1 MSAMNPVYSMTGFSV
16 VTREWPEGTLV
27 LEIRTVNH
35 RYLEAQCRI
44 PDQWRH
50 LEPAMREQ
58 FSRHV
63 KRGKVDCRL
72 EWRAS
77 PTASQ
82 SSAPDTGALER
93 LRQASALAQ
102 EVFPDAAPLSIGDI
116 LRWHGVMG
124 QENHLPPMLEEGI
137 LSATDE
143 ALQGLTRTRS
153 REGEKLRAFL
163 LERVTQLQDTVL
175 PLSGQVP
182 AMVAAFQEKLTRR
195 LREALGSAEEDR
207 VRQEVVL
214 FATRVDVEEE
224 LSRFTVHLEEVRHIL
239 DGGGSVGKRLDFL
252 MQELHR
258 EANTLGS
265 KSVSAPLS
273 RASLDMKILIE
284 QMREQIQN
292 LE

>member
-1 MSAMNPVYSMTGFSV
+1 MNLVYSMTGFSV

-58 FSRHV
+58 LSRHV
-63 KRGKVDCRL
+63 KRGKTDCRL
-72 EWRAS
+72 EWRTAQ
-77 PTASQ
+77 TASQ
-82 SSAPDTGALER
+82 FGTPDTVALER
-93 LRQASALAQ
+93 LRHASALVQ
-102 EVFPDAAPLSIGDI
+102 EVFPDAAPLSVGDI
-116 LRWHGVMG
+116 LRWHGVMAQDG
-124 QENHLPPMLEEGI
+124 SLPPSLEDDI
-137 LSATDE
+137 LAAMDE
-143 ALQGLTRTRS
+143 ALQGLARTRA
-153 REGEKLRAFL
+153 REGDKLRAFL
-163 LERVTQLQDTVL
+163 LERVTQLQDIVL

-182 AMVAAFQEKLTRR
+182 ALVAAFQEKLTRR
-195 LREALGSAEEDR
+195 LQEALGSAEEDR

-224 LSRFTVHLEEVRHIL
+224 LSRFKVHLEEIRHIL
-239 DGGGSVGKRLDFL
+239 NGGGSVGKRLDFL

>member
-1 MSAMNPVYSMTGFSV
+1 MYSMTGFSV
-16 VTREWPEGTLV
+16 VTREWPEGTLA
-27 LEIRTVNH
+27 LEIRAVNH
-35 RYLEAQCRI
+35 RYLEAQWRI

-58 FSRHV
+58 LSRHV

-77 PTASQ
+77 QAALQ
-82 SSAPDTGALER
+82 SGTPDTGALER
-93 LRQASALAQ
+93 LRRASALVQ
-102 EVFPDAAPLSIGDI
+102 EVFPDAAPLSVGDI
-116 LRWHGVMG
+116 LRWHGVMA
-124 QENHLPPMLEEGI
+124 QDSSLPSSLEENI
-137 LSATDE
+137 LSTMDE
-143 ALQGLTRTRS
+143 ALQGLARARS
-153 REGEKLRAFL
+153 REGDKLRTFL
-163 LERVTQLQDTVL
+163 LERAAQLQGIVL

-182 AMVAAFQEKLTRR
+182 ALVAAFQEKLTRR
-195 LREALGSAEEDR
+195 LQEALGSAEEDR

-224 LSRFTVHLEEVRHIL
+224 LSRFKVHLEEIRHIL